1 MMAKEDGMNIS
12 LTNIGTDTYKHGSV
26 LAGNLPILQGGG
38 LNGLKSTQ
46 EKMERQ
52 QQTQGEIAFWEKQK
66 ENLKE
71 HECETPEEIAE
82 KLNMLHTYEDQIAA
96 AKAAYNSEQMWHIL
110 DEAKEIGEK
119 IAEAAEKMEPK
130 TPEERREEII
140 EEAMGT
146 EDSGGL
152 LEEVMED
159 AAQTQEEL
167 QEAVEEEVLEQLGEE
182 LPEDLQEQ
190 LNEDLPE
197 TLTEQLNEDLPETLT
212 EQLNED
218 LPETLTEQLN
228 EELAED
234 VRQKLDEELTEGIE
248 RKLGEELTED
258 IRQKAAEEISYRPIN
273 ILI

>member
-1 MMAKEDGMNIS
+1 MNI
-12 LTNIGTDTYKHGSV
+12 K
-26 LAGNLPILQGGG
+26 LQGAMNSFLGG
-38 LNGLKSTQ
+38 YSVFSHKGLKSTEEKLERQ
-46 EKMERQ
+46 EKRDNQ
-52 QQTQGEIAFWEKQK
+52 IAFYEKQK
-66 ENLKE
+66 ENLKNR
-71 HECETPEEIAE
+71 ECETVEEIAK
-82 KLNMLHTYEDQIAA
+82 KLDALKSYDDQIAGIR
-96 AKAAYNSEQMWHIL
+96 AAYNNEQMWHIL

-212 EQLNED
+212 EQLNE
-218 LPETLTEQLN
+218 
-228 EELAED
+228 ELAED